1 MRKVKEQEIVK
12 GEEGSVLVVALIM
25 LVLLT
30 LIGITANKTA
40 EVEMQISANERQY
53 KRNLYNA
60 EAVAME
66 CAQVMTETDELDPD
80 KANNDYLFKKGG
92 FSKDDIRIND
102 AADPDYPWGNGGVSA
117 SAALPNTRYLA
128 VQEQVEGSLDMTK
141 ASVYAYTIYG
151 RTYDS
156 ARPERGRSIV
166 RVGFRNAF

>member
-12 GEEGSVLVVALIM
+12 GEEGSVLIVALIM

-60 EAVAME
+60 EAVAMA
-66 CAQVMTETDELDPD
+66 CAQFMTNEEELDPD
-80 KANNDYLFKKGG
+80 KDSNDYLLKKGG
-92 FSKDDIRIND
+92 VTKADIRIND
-102 AADPDYPWGNGGVSA
+102 ATDPDYPWGKGALVT
-117 SAALPNTRYLA
+117 ALPNTRYLA

-151 RTYDS
+151 RTYDEIK
-156 ARPERGRSIV
+156 PQKGRSIV
-166 RVGFRNAF
+166 RVGFRKAF

>member
-1 MRKVKEQEIVK
+1 MKKVKEQEIVK
-12 GEEGSVLVVALIM
+12 GEEGSVLIVALIM

-40 EVEMQISANERQY
+40 EVEMQVSANERQY

-66 CAQVMTETDELDPD
+66 CAQVMTETEELDPD
-80 KANNDYLFKKGG
+80 KASDDYLFKKGA
-92 FSKDDIRIND
+92 FSKADVRLND
-102 AADPDYPWGNGGVSA
+102 GATPWVNGEASQVS
-117 SAALPNTRYLA
+117 PTTGRYLA

-166 RVGFRNAF
+166 RVGFRKAF